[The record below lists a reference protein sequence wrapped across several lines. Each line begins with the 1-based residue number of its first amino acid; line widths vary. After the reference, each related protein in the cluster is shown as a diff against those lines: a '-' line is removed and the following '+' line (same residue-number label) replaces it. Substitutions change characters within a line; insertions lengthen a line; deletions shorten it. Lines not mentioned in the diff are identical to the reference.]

1 MNPETLASLTTLLR
15 QMGEG
20 TLSTLLIFALTLLF
34 SLPLGLLITFGRRS
48 KYKIISIPVR
58 FYILVMRGTPLM
70 LQLFFVF
77 YGLNPLFGIQPQ
89 RMQAAVIAFVL
100 NYAAYFAEIYR
111 GGIESIPEG
120 QYEAGKVLGFTRGQT
135 FFHIVLPQVIKTKT
149 QIFFKV
155 TLLQI
160 IKRIVPPMGNEFIT
174 LVKDTSLAQVIAVQE
189 LMHVTE
195 KFASSDVSTVPF
207 FVAAV
212 FYLVMNGV
220 VTRCF
225 TVAEKKF
232 SYYR

>member
-135 FFHIVLPQVIKTKT
+135 FFHIVLPQVI
-149 QIFFKV
+149 
-155 TLLQI
+155 
-160 IKRIVPPMGNEFIT
+160 NEFIT

>member
-1 MNPETLASLTTLLR
+1 MDPEFLTSLTTLLKE
-15 QMGEG
+15 MGEAS
-20 TLSTLLIFALTLLF
+20 LSTLLIFFLTLLF
-34 SLPLGLLITFGRRS
+34 SLPLGLLVSFGRRNRH
-48 KYKIISIPVR
+48 KIISIPVR
-58 FYILVMRGTPLM
+58 FYILIMRGTPLM
-70 LQLFFVF
+70 LQLFFIF
-77 YGLNPLFGIQPQ
+77 YGLKPLFGIQPQ
-89 RMQAAVIAFVL
+89 RMQAAIIAFVL

-120 QYEAGKVLGFTRGQT
+120 QYEAGKVLGFTRAQT
-135 FFHIVLPQVIKTKT
+135 FFHIVLPQV
-149 QIFFKV
+149 V
-155 TLLQI
+155 
-160 IKRIVPPMGNEFIT
+160 KRILPPMSNEFIT

-195 KFASSDVSTVPF
+195 KFASSAVSTVPF

-225 TVAEKKF
+225 TLAEKKF